1 MRKDSSCCATTNSR
15 QFVLFVMKTTCLAA
29 IARPDHSN
37 SPASMRDVSK
47 NDLPMSVSA
56 RSFQLRCVVL
66 PGNALQDTFTEQG
79 TVLDIVRVRD
89 RFVGLLLEFVG
100 KLYFQS

>member
-1 MRKDSSCCATTNSR
+1 
-15 QFVLFVMKTTCLAA
+15 
-29 IARPDHSN
+29 
-37 SPASMRDVSK
+37 
-47 NDLPMSVSA
+47 MSVSA

-66 PGNALQDTFTEQG
+66 PGNALQNTFTEQG